1 MHLNVEEM
9 STVEKCVTE
18 SMVWMNSKMN
28 AQSKIP
34 ITQDAVIKVADI
46 IAKIQVCV
54 PNTFSYF
61 SIVLTYQAIVK
72 IQTHLSH

>member
-9 STVEKCVTE
+9 SAVEKCVTE
-18 SMVWMNSKMN
+18 SMAWMNSKMN

-34 ITQDAVIKVADI
+34 ITQDAVVQVADI

-54 PNTFSYF
+54 PNLFSYF
-61 SIVLTYQAIVK
+61 
-72 IQTHLSH
+72 

>member
-9 STVEKCVTE
+9 SAVEKSAAE
-18 SMVWMNSKMN
+18 SMAWMNSKMN

-34 ITQDAVIKVADI
+34 ITQDGVVKVADI

-54 PNTFSYF
+54 HISHAFVPILQY
-61 SIVLTYQAIVK
+61 LTKLFEIFFYI
-72 IQTHLSH
+72 L